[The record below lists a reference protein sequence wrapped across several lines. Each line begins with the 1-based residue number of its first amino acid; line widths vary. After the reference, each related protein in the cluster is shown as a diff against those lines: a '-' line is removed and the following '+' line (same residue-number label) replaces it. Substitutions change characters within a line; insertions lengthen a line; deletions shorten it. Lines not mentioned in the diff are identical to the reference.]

1 MYQVELW
8 LCFLESSGILSIFH
22 HGCILRVLFL
32 KTPWIPMTKA
42 QPISHN
48 LKSEEEWPLKAFH
61 TYLTTKCEIQLA
73 RSYSWSLLRMYIWKI
88 YSYKKSGRGVQ
99 VDSAPR
105 SATQSCVVW
114 TKFSTSLSE
123 PNSFSNTNLGLKA
136 KFVSF
141 KSCFEP
147 AWDKFA

>member
-1 MYQVELW
+1 
-8 LCFLESSGILSIFH
+8 
-22 HGCILRVLFL
+22 
-32 KTPWIPMTKA
+32 
-42 QPISHN
+42 
-48 LKSEEEWPLKAFH
+48 
-61 TYLTTKCEIQLA
+61 
-73 RSYSWSLLRMYIWKI
+73 MYIWKI

-105 SATQSCVVW
+105 YATQSHVVW

-123 PNSFSNTNLGLKA
+123 PHSFSNANLGLKA

-141 KSCFEP
+141 KSCFES